1 MTEKQKL
8 LKQLEALTRQSQQ
21 IINLLMDAEGE
32 AEEEKMK
39 EKKLNHEEV
48 VIRDFLYSLR
58 YNSGTL
64 GYQNTISAIK
74 FKIHNKR
81 IKIGDI
87 YNIIAEENN
96 STYHAVERTIRHSKE
111 KILEKPNE
119 MVLDIFG
126 KVLNQQGNVS
136 NSKFITVAAEN
147 VEKML

>member
-32 AEEEKMK
+32 MEEEKME

-48 VIRDFLYSLR
+48 VIRDFLYSLG

-74 FKIHNKR
+74 LKMHNKMIR
-81 IKIGDI
+81 IGDI
-87 YNIIAEENN
+87 YNIIAELNN
-96 STYHAVERTIRHSKE
+96 STYNSVERTIRHSKE
-111 KILEKPNE
+111 IILEKPNE

-126 KVLNQQGNVS
+126 KVLNQKGNIS
-136 NSKFITVAAEN
+136 NSKFITVASEN

>member
-1 MTEKQKL
+1 
-8 LKQLEALTRQSQQ
+8 
-21 IINLLMDAEGE
+21 MDAEGE
-32 AEEEKMK
+32 AEEEKME

-96 STYHAVERTIRHSKE
+96 STYNSVERTIRHSKE
-111 KILEKPNE
+111 KMLEKPNE

-147 VEKML
+147 VEKIL

>member
-21 IINLLMDAEGE
+21 IINLLMD
-32 AEEEKMK
+32 EEKME
-39 EKKLNHEEV
+39 EKNLNHEEDI
-48 VIRDFLYSLR
+48 IRDFLYSLG
-58 YNSGTL
+58 YNPSTL

-74 FKIHNKR
+74 VKIHNKM
-81 IKIGDI
+81 IKVGDI
-87 YNIIAEENN
+87 YNIIADEND
-96 STYHAVERTIRHSKE
+96 STYHSVERTIRYAKE
-111 KILEKPNE
+111 KMLEKPNE

-126 KVLNQQGNVS
+126 KVLNQKGNIS

>member
-32 AEEEKMK
+32 VGEEKN
-39 EKKLNHEEV
+39 LNHEEV
-48 VIRDFLYSLR
+48 VIRDFLHSLR
-58 YNSGTL
+58 CNSGTL

-74 FKIHNKR
+74 LKMHNKR

-96 STYHAVERTIRHSKE
+96 STYNSVERTIRHSKE
-111 KILEKPNE
+111 IILERPNE

-126 KVLNQQGNVS
+126 KIINQKGNIS
-136 NSKFITVAAEN
+136 NSKFITIAAEN

>member
-1 MTEKQKL
+1 ME
-8 LKQLEALTRQSQQ
+8 
-21 IINLLMDAEGE
+21 
-32 AEEEKMK
+32 

-74 FKIHNKR
+74 LKMHNKR

-96 STYHAVERTIRHSKE
+96 STHNSVERTIRHSKE
-111 KILEKPNE
+111 KMLEKPNE

>member
-32 AEEEKMK
+32 AEEEKME

-74 FKIHNKR
+74 LKMHNKR

-96 STYHAVERTIRHSKE
+96 STYNSVERTIRHSKE
-111 KILEKPNE
+111 KMLEKPNE

>member
-1 MTEKQKL
+1 
-8 LKQLEALTRQSQQ
+8 
-21 IINLLMDAEGE
+21 MDAEGE
-32 AEEEKMK
+32 AEEEKME

-96 STYHAVERTIRHSKE
+96 STYNSVERTIRHSKE
-111 KILEKPNE
+111 KMLEKPNE

-126 KVLNQQGNVS
+126 KVLNQQVNVS

>member
-8 LKQLEALTRQSQQ
+8 LKQLEALTRQSQR

-32 AEEEKMK
+32 VEEEKME
-39 EKKLNHEEV
+39 EKNLNHEED
-48 VIRDFLYSLR
+48 VIRDFLYSLG

-64 GYQNTISAIK
+64 GYQDTISAIK

-81 IKIGDI
+81 ISIGYI
-87 YNIIAEENN
+87 YNIIAKENN
-96 STYHAVERTIRHSKE
+96 STYHAIEKTISHSKE
-111 KILEKPNE
+111 KILKKPNE

-126 KVLNQQGNVS
+126 KVLNQQGNIS
-136 NSKFITVAAEN
+136 NSEFITVAAEN

>member
-1 MTEKQKL
+1 ME
-8 LKQLEALTRQSQQ
+8 
-21 IINLLMDAEGE
+21 
-32 AEEEKMK
+32 

-96 STYHAVERTIRHSKE
+96 STYNSVERTIRHSKE
-111 KILEKPNE
+111 KMLEKPNE

>member
-1 MTEKQKL
+1 
-8 LKQLEALTRQSQQ
+8 
-21 IINLLMDAEGE
+21 MDAEGE
-32 AEEEKMK
+32 AEEEKME

-96 STYHAVERTIRHSKE
+96 STYNSVERTIRHSKE
-111 KILEKPNE
+111 KMLEKPNE

>member
-1 MTEKQKL
+1 
-8 LKQLEALTRQSQQ
+8 
-21 IINLLMDAEGE
+21 MDAEGE
-32 AEEEKMK
+32 AEEEKME

-87 YNIIAEENN
+87 YNN
-96 STYHAVERTIRHSKE
+96 STYNSVERTIRHSKE
-111 KILEKPNE
+111 KMLEKPNE

>member
-8 LKQLEALTRQSQQ
+8 LKELEALTRQSQQ

-32 AEEEKMK
+32 MEEEKMK
-39 EKKLNHEEV
+39 KKKLNYEEV
-48 VIRDFLYSLR
+48 VIRNFLHSLR
-58 YNSGTL
+58 CNSGTL

-74 FKIHNKR
+74 LKMHNKM

-87 YNIIAEENN
+87 YNIIAEKNN
-96 STYHAVERTIRHSKE
+96 STYNSVERTIRHSKE
-111 KILEKPNE
+111 IILERPNE

-126 KVLNQQGNVS
+126 KVINQKGNIS
-136 NSKFITVAAEN
+136 NSNFITIAAEN